1 MKVCVIG
8 DSNSIFIKQF
18 IEYVLLDDP
27 GNQIILIEENS
38 TNPDYIQF
46 YKENGVFLENRINKC
61 NRITAKIPKIR
72 STLGNYLWCKYIL
85 KKYGTFDLV
94 HVHGLNYS
102 RGNVGLYL
110 RKSTQK
116 LAITV
121 WGDELFRADKKMLR
135 HYRKY
140 YDAADCITV
149 STSDMHRDF
158 LTAYGHRYDKV
169 LHMNKFAVG
178 ILDRIDEVRNT
189 YGREMLCKEFGIPDP
204 NKLLV
209 FMGHN
214 GRPAQRHGELTKA
227 LEDLP
232 QELKEQITLVYTMT
246 YGVPNQSYLD
256 NLTTRADTLGCSYV
270 VLREFMNETTTAKL
284 RSICDIML
292 HAQLTDAFSA
302 SLCESLYAG
311 AVILNGSWLVYNDL
325 PDCHQRF
332 VEYDSMEEIPQ
343 KLSDVIHNY
352 ADYKEKASQ
361 NQAVIRSICSK
372 EITTQRWKESL
383 IKNGL

>member
-1 MKVCVIG
+1 MKACIIG

-27 GNQIILIEENS
+27 GNQVVLIEENS
-38 TNPDYIQF
+38 TNPDYIKF
-46 YKENGVFLENRINKC
+46 YQEKGVALENRINRC

-72 STLGNYLWCKYIL
+72 STLANYLWCKYIL
-85 KKYGTFDLV
+85 KKYGAFDFV

-102 RGNVGLYL
+102 RGNLGLYL
-110 RKSTQK
+110 RKATKK

-121 WGDELFRADKKMLR
+121 WGDELFRADAKMLR
-135 HYRKY
+135 DYRKY

-158 LTAYGHRYDKV
+158 LKAYGHRYDNI

-178 ILDRIDEVRNT
+178 ILDRIDQVKRDYT
-189 YGREMLCKEFGIPDP
+189 RQALCKEFGIDDPD
-204 NKLLV
+204 KLLV

-214 GRPAQRHGELTKA
+214 GRPAQRHGELTQA
-227 LEDLP
+227 LQELP
-232 QELKEQITLVYTMT
+232 QALKEQITLVYTMT

-256 NLTTRADTLGCSYV
+256 DLISQVDKLGCSYV
-270 VLREFMNETTTAKL
+270 VLREFMNEDTAAKL
-284 RSICDIML
+284 RSLCDIML

-311 AVILNGSWLVYNDL
+311 AVILNGSWLVYHDL
-325 PDCHQRF
+325 PDCHERF
-332 VEYDSMEEIPQ
+332 VEYDQMEQIPE
-343 KLSDVIHNY
+343 KLSHVIENY
-352 ADYKEKASQ
+352 SVYKQKASQ
-361 NQAVIRSICSK
+361 NREVIRNLCSR
-372 EITTQRWKESL
+372 EITTQRWKASIFHEE
-383 IKNGL
+383 K